1 MGLASAGS
9 IVLFV
14 YNIDTLYSIAS
25 CCIVLNPM
33 SLNKSLFLFCEL
45 PRAGTSTLCD

>member
-33 SLNKSLFLFCEL
+33 SLNKSVQVPVHCV
-45 PRAGTSTLCD
+45 TSKSVR